1 MAQASAAFL
10 GASSSAADEEAGRQL
25 GRSVCERLTEEL
37 RAHDAGAS
45 ADVAEASLLLT
56 KFAGVCLCL
65 CLCLWSA
72 DIEMIPKMR
81 DIFAIQDEDVMQ
93 VLCCE
98 LTFDVCSRMLPYA
111 HVCSRMLMYADVC

>member
-72 DIEMIPKMR
+72 DVEMIPKMR
-81 DIFAIQDEDVMQ
+81 DIFVMEIMQ

-98 LTFDVCSRMLPYA
+98 LAFDVGSRMLTYA